1 MYFIILL
8 SIEIIM
14 FSFLDKKDRENLSRA
29 LQLSKELLQ
38 GIDEHV
44 DASERKQRLA
54 EIKHKLDSKSFATFK
69 NRKFK
74 VRICISMY

>member
-1 MYFIILL
+1 MYFISVL
-8 SIEIIM
+8 SIEIIL

-44 DASERKQRLA
+44 DAYERKQRLA
-54 EIKHKLDSKSFATFK
+54 EIFHKLDSKSFATYK